1 MDVPNP
7 LGSPPEE
14 HLFNSIFSAEL
25 MRRLDGVI
33 TSKSRF
39 VHYTSAEVAMSI
51 IQNAEIWMRNTTT
64 MNDFSEVEHGQ
75 QCVREAWISS
85 SGERLQRALEAIHPG
100 IAAEITERYD
110 AWQPDMRSN
119 TYITCISEHPPEEDE
134 YGRLSMWRAYGGIA
148 GVALVLNL
156 TPFLA
161 TTDELA
167 AFSSPVFYGT
177 GKDIEVRIDEMAARL
192 EQHGEELRKYGK
204 SVLSEN
210 VFSALHFAALCTKHP
225 AFREEREW
233 RVIYSPNLAQSPVIK
248 PVIRSVRG
256 TPQTVQF
263 LPLKHAPEVG
273 LHHADIPS
281 LVDRVIIGPTDNAWV
296 LYEAFKRLL
305 TDAGVQNAHDR
316 ISVSQIPLRHY
327 S

>member
-1 MDVPNP
+1 
-7 LGSPPEE
+7 
-14 HLFNSIFSAEL
+14 
-25 MRRLDGVI
+25 
-33 TSKSRF
+33 
-39 VHYTSAEVAMSI
+39 MSI
-51 IQNAEIWMRNTTT
+51 IQNSEIWMRNTTT

-75 QCVREAWISS
+75 QCVREAWVSPA
-85 SGERLQRALEAIHPG
+85 GARLQSALEAIHPG
-100 IAAEITERYD
+100 IATEITERYD

-119 TYITCISEHPPEEDE
+119 TYITCISEHPPDEDL

-148 GVALVLNL
+148 GVALVLSL

-167 AFSSPVFYGT
+167 AFSSPVFYGM
-177 GKDIEVRIDEMAARL
+177 GKDVELKVDEIAERL
-192 EQHGEELRKYGK
+192 ERYGDKLRNYDKGI
-204 SVLSEN
+204 LTEN
-210 VFSALHFAALCTKHP
+210 VFSTLRFAALCTKHP

-233 RVIYSPNLAQSPVIK
+233 RVLYSPNLAQSPAIK

-256 TPQTVQF
+256 TPQTVQL
-263 LPLKHAPEVG
+263 LPLKHAPEFG

-281 LVDRVIIGPTDNAWV
+281 LLERVIIGPTDNAWV

-305 TDAGVQNAHDR
+305 TDAGVQNAHER
-316 ISVSQIPLRHY
+316 ISISHIPLRHY